1 MSLLQWRLGRQSP
14 ECRAAHRFVQ
24 DTPILADLRLSQL
37 CRVLA
42 GHRLSAELEGE
53 DRVIRAVNT
62 IEDAGAGEIT
72 FLSNPKYIDAAQKT
86 CASAIIAAPGVSLP
100 AGMPVVRCRDPYAA
114 VTVSIV
120 AIHGYRRHPAWG
132 VSERATIDPSAK
144 IGPGANIAPGA
155 TVGEGAVIGE
165 NVTLYPGAFV
175 GPRARL
181 GNDCTLYPN
190 VVVYD
195 DCEIGHRVTLHAGT
209 VVGQD
214 GLGYAPVEGK
224 WIKIPQVGRT
234 ILGDDV
240 EVGANCAIDRATLG
254 RTVVG
259 AGTKFG
265 NVIVIGHGSKIG
277 EDCLFV
283 GLVGIA
289 GSVTIGRHCT
299 FGGQTGTVGHV
310 TIGNDVSVAAQS
322 GVSRDVADG
331 EQLFGSPAMPLAI
344 GRRVAVSQEKLPE
357 MLKRLRDLE
366 REVEALKRTLAS

>member
-1 MSLLQWRLGRQSP
+1 VAELL
-14 ECRAAHRFVQ
+14 
-24 DTPILADLRLSQL
+24 LSQL
-37 CRVLA
+37 CGVLT
-42 GHRLSAELEGE
+42 GHGFAAQLEGE
-53 DRVIRAVNT
+53 DRRVRAVNT
-62 IEDAGAGEIT
+62 IEDAGPGEIT
-72 FLSNPKYIDAAQKT
+72 FLSNPKYVEAAQAT
-86 CASAIIAAPGVSLP
+86 RASAIIAAPGVDLP
-100 AGMPVVRCRDPYAA
+100 GGLSVVRCKDPYAA

-132 VSERATIDPSAK
+132 VSERATVHPSAK

-155 TVGEGAVIGE
+155 TVCEEATIGE
-165 NVTLYPGAFV
+165 NVTLYPGSFV

-195 DCEIGHRVTLHAGT
+195 DCEIGSRVTLHAGT

-224 WIKIPQVGRT
+224 WLKIPQVGRT
-234 ILGDDV
+234 IIGDDV

-254 RTVVG
+254 RTVVA

-265 NVIVIGHGSKIG
+265 NVIVIGHGSKVG

-310 TIGNDVSVAAQS
+310 TIGDDVSVAAQS
-322 GVSRDVADG
+322 GVSHDIPDG
-331 EQLFGSPAMPLAI
+331 QQLLGSPALPLAI
-344 GRRVAVSQEKLPE
+344 GRRVAVAQERLPE
-357 MLKRLRDLE
+357 MLKRLRELE
-366 REVEALKRTLAS
+366 REVEALKKSLAQA